1 MVRAH
6 PFVRGRATGSRIVTA
21 GGLRAGLVASIG
33 HGWFLAVFPLFA
45 AVVATV
51 FSLQLLRRFAARLR
65 PFEGL
70 WAVALAMF
78 AIASFAM
85 FLGVAAG
92 WGPLEFRVYWLLGAV
107 LNVPFLFVGELYLL
121 SRRRAVA
128 DWALAALIV
137 GTAFAAW
144 KVLTAPVSTAA
155 LQKALPLGKDVFGD
169 QSAAYRIAQI
179 YAFPAYFLLLGG
191 IVWSAWQMRDR
202 PELRSRTVGTLSI
215 AIGATIVAIGSGIGA
230 GFDIVPLFSVSLAAG
245 VAVMYA
251 GFRAVTR
258 PSAPPREAAASA
270 AG

>member
-1 MVRAH
+1 MTSGARL
-6 PFVRGRATGSRIVTA
+6 T
-21 GGLRAGLVASIG
+21 GLVASAG
-33 HGWFLAVFPLFA
+33 HGWFLALFPLLAAGVA
-45 AVVATV
+45 AV
-51 FSLQLLRRFAARLR
+51 FSVQLLRRFAARHR

-78 AIASFAM
+78 AVASFGM
-85 FLGVAAG
+85 FLGVATG

-121 SRRRAVA
+121 AHRRAVA
-128 DWALAALIV
+128 DWALAALMV

-144 KVLTAPVSTAA
+144 TVMTAPVSTAA
-155 LQKALPLGKDVFGD
+155 LEKALPLGKQVFGD
-169 QSAAYRIAQI
+169 QSAAYRIAQV

-191 IVWSAWQMRDR
+191 IVWSAWQMRGQ
-202 PELRSRTVGTLSI
+202 PQLRSRTAGTLSI

-245 VAVMYA
+245 VTVMYA

-270 AG
+270 SG